1 MTSSPNYSR
10 WSFPPQKTLQFP
22 SKSVARKKRFF
33 ESRTLA
39 PKLGSATRSWG
50 GEVEGTTAG
59 KKKVFDKIA
68 ELLPSVLR
76 KLPIFSMDKYDY
88 SNKTKKKFRG
98 CLLRSL
104 VSTNRNLLRTYRRS
118 TKKFLRSPFLSIY
131 WRDVSNSASK
141 ANSWNSL
148 DWSNRIRGFLI
159 GH

>member
-59 KKKVFDKIA
+59 KKKF
-68 ELLPSVLR
+68 LT
-76 KLPIFSMDKYDY
+76 KLQSCCPQCFGNSQFSQWT
-88 SNKTKKKFRG
+88 STITPTKTKKKFRG

-131 WRDVSNSASK
+131 WGDVRNSASK

-148 DWSNRIRGFLI
+148 DWSNRIRVF
-159 GH
+159 